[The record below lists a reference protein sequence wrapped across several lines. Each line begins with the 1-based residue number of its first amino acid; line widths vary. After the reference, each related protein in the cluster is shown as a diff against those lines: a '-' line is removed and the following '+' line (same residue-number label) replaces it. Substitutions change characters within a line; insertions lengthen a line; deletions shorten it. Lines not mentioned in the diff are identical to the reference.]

1 MISAQL
7 LCLNSTLFKYKF
19 FLIILIGISLPNFII
34 GQNFFPSKKYPTQ
47 AFRNPLNIPISLVG
61 NFGECRPNHF
71 HSGIDIRTE
80 SKENYPVYAVADGFI
95 SQVKIEAGGFGNAI
109 YITHANGYT
118 SLYAHLNK
126 FFPELEQFVHQKQY
140 ETKSWSQEIKFYPH
154 QFPVRQGKQIAW
166 SGNTGSSQGPHLHLE
181 IRDAKTEAPLNPL
194 LFFNSLK
201 DELPPLIKQ
210 LAIYDG
216 NKSIYEQKPT
226 LQKVNKIGQAL
237 KLSTETI
244 KINSSKAFL
253 GICGDDFMKI
263 ATGTLGIYEMRMYVD
278 GQAFFAWQM
287 DNISYDITRYMNALA
302 DYKSKKNNGPWIQ
315 LCHKLPNDK
324 LPIYKD
330 FSGSNGIIDL
340 SDGAAKKIKIE
351 VLDTKANKSLIEFF
365 LQGNSSIPLVD
376 CEHKLTCGKIQSF
389 KNKDIEFSLPEEALY
404 DDICFKSSIKPCQE
418 IYSYIYQVHE
428 SYVPLHS
435 YFKLY
440 LQPKLA
446 IPNSLKDKIA
456 VVRLPYGNET
466 LKKGKAA
473 QLEKGKVVTTVRDF
487 GNYQIMIDQTPP
499 DIKTTIK
506 NDTQIGNL
514 KKLVFTIKEETTSV
528 EKCVAEVDGQW
539 LRLVQKGNTYA
550 YEIDEHFPAGK
561 HQFTIS
567 AFDENK
573 NKKTLT
579 FALIK

>member
-1 MISAQL
+1 
-7 LCLNSTLFKYKF
+7 
-19 FLIILIGISLPNFII
+19 
-34 GQNFFPSKKYPTQ
+34 
-47 AFRNPLNIPISLVG
+47 
-61 NFGECRPNHF
+61 
-71 HSGIDIRTE
+71 
-80 SKENYPVYAVADGFI
+80 
-95 SQVKIEAGGFGNAI
+95 
-109 YITHANGYT
+109 
-118 SLYAHLNK
+118 
-126 FFPELEQFVHQKQY
+126 
-140 ETKSWSQEIKFYPH
+140 
-154 QFPVRQGKQIAW
+154 
-166 SGNTGSSQGPHLHLE
+166 
-181 IRDAKTEAPLNPL
+181 
-194 LFFNSLK
+194 
-201 DELPPLIKQ
+201 
-210 LAIYDG
+210 
-216 NKSIYEQKPT
+216 
-226 LQKVNKIGQAL
+226 
-237 KLSTETI
+237 
-244 KINSSKAFL
+244 
-253 GICGDDFMKI
+253 
-263 ATGTLGIYEMRMYVD
+263 
-278 GQAFFAWQM
+278 
-287 DNISYDITRYMNALA
+287 
-302 DYKSKKNNGPWIQ
+302 
-315 LCHKLPNDK
+315 
-324 LPIYKD
+324 
-330 FSGSNGIIDL
+330 
-340 SDGAAKKIKIE
+340 IE

-428 SYVPLHS
+428 AYVPLHS

-506 NDTQIGNL
+506 NDAQIGNL